1 MAISAE
7 ELRERIRTAT
17 GLRMTFVAA
26 GGNRYAVRGESSAKW
41 LLGKKSVTLDAI
53 IKLDEA
59 SSTVTYWEMLT
70 ESSSGLAGG
79 FFMNKYSQQGATRA
93 ESGSGTL
100 PSGESYQYDLGL
112 YRERVRAIAE
122 EAGWQFKKV
131 LMKPKD

>member
-7 ELRERIRTAT
+7 ELRERIRTAS
-17 GLRMTFVAA
+17 GSRMTFVSA
-26 GGNRYAVRGESSAKW
+26 GGSRYAVRGESSVKW
-41 LLGKKSVTLDAI
+41 LLGKKSVTLDVI

-93 ESGSGTL
+93 ESGSGTF